1 MKRIFILSMFI
12 TSLTVVSQEEVLL
25 RLNYTE
31 GDQYSIKTEQKQNSG
46 LQGGMSMNMTMDM
59 IVSEVST
66 DTIKTESKIA
76 SIAMNMMRGEM
87 SMSYDSSMK
96 EEDLDQMGLM
106 LKSQFD
112 PMMNAII
119 LNTYDKF
126 GNVAQTTTEPA
137 IPALDRITGNSTTID
152 YPKEKVSVGSSW
164 TSEED
169 NQGMKMST
177 TYTVSEIKDGM
188 LHLDISGT
196 VSGLGSGSLKGSSE
210 IELSS
215 GLSKK
220 TTIEITIAG
229 QDGMNANINSNVT
242 ITKVN

>member
-1 MKRIFILSMFI
+1 MKRMIMLLMFI

-87 SMSYDSSMK
+87 SMSYDSSME

-112 PMMNAII
+112 PMMDAII
-119 LNTYDKF
+119 LNTSDKF
-126 GNVAQTTTEPA
+126 GNIIQTTIEPA
-137 IPALDRITGNSTTID
+137 IPALDRITSYSSTI
-152 YPKEKVSVGSSW
+152 YPEEKVSVGSSW
-164 TSEED
+164 TSEND

-177 TYTVSEIKDGM
+177 TYTVTEIKDGM
-188 LHLDISGT
+188 LYLDITGTISGQ
-196 VSGLGSGSLKGSSE
+196 GSGSLKGTSE

-220 TTIEITIAG
+220 RSIKMTIDG
-229 QDGMNANINSNVT
+229 QDGINANINSNVT
-242 ITKVN
+242 ITKVE